1 MNNIFKH
8 LYSFTWKRSEAATQL
23 FLYWLEWSSV
33 FCQLCGHFLW
43 VDGVRWGEWRYILG
57 WWGGLTFLW
66 VSGGKGR
73 YILVV
78 RGCVS
83 IFYGWV
89 RVSDGRWKYILGEC
103 TWVAVFL
110 GWVGV
115 VTCFIITS
123 LKSVEK
129 LFVSDFDSDDNW
141 SFAFHL
147 FHSYSYQSIL
157 SKQKHSIWV
166 LEKNKQLFCS

>member
-1 MNNIFKH
+1 MGVGGVNEGIF
-8 LYSFTWKRSEAATQL
+8 
-23 FLYWLEWSSV
+23 
-33 FCQLCGHFLW
+33 W
-43 VDGVRWGEWRYILG
+43 VGG
-57 WWGGLTFLW
+57 GGLTFLW

-89 RVSDGRWKYILGEC
+89 RVSDGGWKYILGEC
-103 TWVAVFL
+103 TWVAIFW

-129 LFVSDFDSDDNW
+129 LFVSDFDSDDNG
-141 SFAFHL
+141 SFAMIMDLLDNRSIDFILILIKAYFQNKNAL
-147 FHSYSYQSIL
+147 FGCLKKISSCFTVNVSIEL
-157 SKQKHSIWV
+157 
-166 LEKNKQLFCS
+166 LNYRFCTAHE